1 MATPTIEIS
10 GLCDERFHG
19 VRDEFERNFTERGD
33 VGAALTITI
42 DGNTVVDLCGGYRD
56 GGRTKPWTPDTLV
69 NVYSTTKGWLAAAM
83 NMLVDAGEL
92 DLEAPVVRYWPEF
105 GAEGKDRVLVRHLL
119 THEAGLPTTSV
130 DVPDEAVYDPAAM
143 ARALEQSTLYWEPE
157 TRQGYHAATFGWL
170 NAEVLRR
177 VTGMS
182 AGTFVRERMAA
193 PLGADIFIGL
203 PGSEDTRTAE
213 MLVPVAPP
221 DPAASPIQ
229 RLLADPTSMTART
242 FSNPPRPPK
251 VANTRRWRGAEI
263 PSSNGHASARGL
275 ARFYTA
281 LALGGEVDGV
291 RLMSE
296 GAVRNAARERV
307 NSDDAIL
314 GMRTR
319 RSLGFMLPVPELGD
333 PRGPGA
339 FGHAGMGGS
348 LGFADPDHR
357 LAFGYVMNQ
366 MGPAIDLRSRS
377 LGKALDT
384 ALARKGR

>member
-10 GLCDERFHG
+10 GRCEARFNG
-19 VRDEFERNFTERGD
+19 VREQFERNFSERGD

-42 DGNTVVDLCGGYRD
+42 DGETVVDLCGGYRD
-56 GGRTKPWTPDTLV
+56 KARTQAWTPDLLV

-83 NMLVDAGEL
+83 NMLVEAGEL
-92 DLEAPVVRYWPEF
+92 DLESAVVRYWPEF
-105 GAEGKDRVLVRHLL
+105 GTHGKDAVLVRHLL
-119 THEAGLPTTSV
+119 THEAGLPTTSI
-130 DVPDEAVYDPAAM
+130 DVPDEAVYEPATM
-143 ARALEQSTLYWEPE
+143 ARALEQSTLYWVPG

-170 NAEVLRR
+170 NGELLRR

-182 AGTFVRERMAA
+182 AGTFVRERIAG

-203 PGSEDTRTAE
+203 PESEDGRTAE
-213 MLVPVAPP
+213 MLTPVAPP
-221 DPAASPIQ
+221 DMAASPMQ

-281 LALGGEVDGV
+281 LALGGAVDGV
-291 RLMSE
+291 RLLGE
-296 GAVRNAARERV
+296 AAVANAARERV
-307 NSDDAIL
+307 NSEDAIL

-348 LGFADPDHR
+348 LGFADPDQR
-357 LAFGYVMNQ
+357 LGFGYVMNQ
-366 MGPAIDLRSRS
+366 MGPTVDLRARS
-377 LGKALDT
+377 LGKALYA
-384 ALARKGR
+384 ALAR